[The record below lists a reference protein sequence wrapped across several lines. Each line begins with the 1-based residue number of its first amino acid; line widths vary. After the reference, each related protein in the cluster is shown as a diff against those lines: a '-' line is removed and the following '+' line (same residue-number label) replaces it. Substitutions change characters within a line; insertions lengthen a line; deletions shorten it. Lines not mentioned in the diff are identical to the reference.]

1 MCWYARVFGQFI
13 GVGRS
18 NKINNI
24 GEPLIGIYQLETVI
38 CIGMSEFRGIINV
51 DRLNKM
57 NKCAMTGLIEEW
69 KFKFTHT
76 HTHTD
81 IYMGV
86 CVCARA
92 RAIVTICYKAT

>member
-1 MCWYARVFGQFI
+1 MVLLTGGCNRDISAGN
-13 GVGRS
+13 S
-18 NKINNI
+18 H
-24 GEPLIGIYQLETVI
+24 IYWNVR
-38 CIGMSEFRGIINV
+38 EFRGIINV